1 MTSRSEATHDV
12 LAGLDVDV
20 LLSQLRYPTGAIGHA
35 VGDMMERVNAALI
48 DAAYSRLDVQAN
60 ERILEVG
67 LGNGGHI
74 ASVLTRA
81 PCLRL
86 AGVDVSPTMIAA
98 ARSRNAVF
106 VEHGQVLLQTASV
119 TDLPFPGAVFD
130 KAIAINAV
138 YFWPDLTAGLREI
151 RRVLRENGV
160 LVIAAMTPETSLTM
174 PFAEHGFQVYGPTAL
189 RNACFDAGF
198 NHVQMERYTDRPSN
212 PANPQPAR
220 EFFLIQTSR
229 M

>member
-1 MTSRSEATHDV
+1 M
-12 LAGLDVDV
+12 
-20 LLSQLRYPTGAIGHA
+20 LSQLCYPTGAIGHA
-35 VGDMMERVNAALI
+35 VGDMMEHVNAAVI
-48 DAAYSRLDVQAN
+48 DTAYSKLDLQEN
-60 ERILEVG
+60 QRILEVG
-67 LGNGGHI
+67 VGNGGHL

-81 PCLRL
+81 PRLRL

-106 VEHGQVLLQTASV
+106 VEYGQVLLETASV
-119 TDLPFPGAVFD
+119 AAMPFPCAVFD

-151 RRVLRENGV
+151 RRVLCENGV

-174 PFAEHGFQVYGPTAL
+174 PFAEHGFQVYGQTAL

-198 NHVQMERYTDRPSN
+198 NYVQIERYTDRPSN
-212 PANPQPAR
+212 PVKPQPAR
-220 EFFLIQTSR
+220 EFFLVQTSR